1 MVEISDKEK
10 IGVLQGVF
18 CIKRQHLQTA
28 ENVKYSN
35 ATENMKTSHNPSLQR
50 YCIYEQYMYHA
61 KKINHLLSFLERL
74 YCDLTDS
81 QF

>member
-1 MVEISDKEK
+1 
-10 IGVLQGVF
+10 
-18 CIKRQHLQTA
+18 
-28 ENVKYSN
+28 
-35 ATENMKTSHNPSLQR
+35 MKTSHNPSLQR

-61 KKINHLLSFLERL
+61 KKINHDLLSFLERL